1 MAQPRW
7 DEQEVALLLDAYLRI
22 EAGSSQKTVAEEL
35 SDTLRLRAVNR
46 GFDIDDQ
53 FRNVNGMIMQLSNM
67 QFVMTDGK
75 RGLYGASSLIRE
87 VVQKRKADPQWFD
100 QLLREAKASVTSSDI
115 QRKSASTSQSEN
127 LSVKASALQKEE
139 LCVSEVQSHEDRFY
153 EWLASRVSPA
163 QLSVMYQAFHGL
175 DQALIQSGRIG
186 APVLNNTDIS
196 QVRLISDQVK
206 TDWGLRKVFK
216 KEKTLHFLKKL
227 WISLFCIWKRTA
239 IPHLRQLFRLRQIR
253 LSPRINW

>member
-153 EWLASRVSPA
+153 EWLASGIIVRRKLQLEDNDLLSLILADSGVELKQEPA
-163 QLSVMYQAFHGL
+163 LNWLYENGYIPSHTKSWASESIL
-175 DQALIQSGRIG
+175 RRAKLIREE
-186 APVLNNTDIS
+186 
-196 QVRLISDQVK
+196 R
-206 TDWGLRKVFK
+206 
-216 KEKTLHFLKKL
+216 EK
-227 WISLFCIWKRTA
+227 
-239 IPHLRQLFRLRQIR
+239 
-253 LSPRINW
+253 